1 MGQKPLPA
9 DGLDTEIRPAQRT
22 EIVGQLT
29 GGIVHDFNNILTVIA
44 GTIEILAEAVAGQPK
59 LEAVARLISE
69 AATRGAGLTSHL
81 LAFASGKPSQP
92 RDVDVNALLVDAARL
107 LRPTLGEHVEI
118 ETVLAAGI
126 SPARTDPSLLM
137 AAILHLAL
145 MARDAMPEGGKLC
158 FETGN
163 TGPGKGG
170 IGEGSEVH
178 AEEDVMVAVTASGR
192 GARSDRLD
200 RMLVEANMSENL
212 IAQTNGRMKIC
223 SNARQGTSV
232 KILLPRARGSVQPLA
247 EAPLDAGNAAIL
259 IVEDDML
266 VRSCVVAQVQSL
278 GYRTLAVGNADEALA
293 IFDSGAA
300 IDLLFT
306 DIIMPGSTN
315 GRRLAIEARSRRP
328 TLKVLYTSGYAQT
341 ALIQDGRLDT
351 GALLLA
357 KPYRKADLAKMIRA
371 ALTA

>member
-1 MGQKPLPA
+1 MGQKPPPA
-9 DGLDTEIRPAQRT
+9 DALDTEVRPAQRM

-29 GGIVHDFNNILTVIA
+29 GGIVHDFNNILTVIT

-59 LEAVARLISE
+59 LEAVARLIGE
-69 AATRGAGLTSHL
+69 AATRGASLTSHL

-107 LRPTLGEHVEI
+107 LRPTLGEQVEI
-118 ETVLAAGI
+118 ETVLAAGV

-137 AAILHLAL
+137 AAILHLAI
-145 MARDAMPEGGKLC
+145 MARDAMPEGGKLS

-163 TGPGKGG
+163 TGSGEGG
-170 IGEGSEVH
+170 IGEGGEVH
-178 AEEDVMVAVTASGR
+178 AEDDVVVTVTTSGH
-192 GARSDRLD
+192 GVHSDCLD
-200 RMLVEANMSENL
+200 RMLVEANMSEDL
-212 IAQTNGRMKIC
+212 ISQADGRMKIC
-223 SNARQGTSV
+223 SKAGQGTSV
-232 KILLPRARGSVQPLA
+232 KIFLPRARGSVQPLA
-247 EAPLDAGNAAIL
+247 EDPVEAGKATIL

-266 VRSCVVAQVQSL
+266 VRSYVVALVQSL
-278 GYRTLAVGNADEALA
+278 GYRALAAANAEEALA

-306 DIIMPGSTN
+306 DIVMPGSTN

-328 TLKVLYTSGYAQT
+328 SLKVLYTSGYAQT
-341 ALIQDGRLDT
+341 ALIRDGRLDA